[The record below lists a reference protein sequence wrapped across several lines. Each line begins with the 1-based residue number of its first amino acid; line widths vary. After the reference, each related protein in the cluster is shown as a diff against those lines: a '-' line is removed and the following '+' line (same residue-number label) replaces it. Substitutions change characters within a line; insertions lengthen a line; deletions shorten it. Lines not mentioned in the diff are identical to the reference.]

1 MRFKGQF
8 TLSIR
13 FARKGTFYKYAV
25 IKKGDIHYEYLAE
38 FLPRYRGGIVN
49 RFLRIPEK
57 NLKPGGKI
65 TKLGRIDKKRDVIVR
80 LVMKVKITT
89 VIMMMMTFSK
99 HIISK

>member
-13 FARKGTFYKYAV
+13 FAQKGTFYKYAV

-57 NLKPGGKI
+57 YLKPGGKI
-65 TKLGRIDKKRDVIVR
+65 IKLGGIDKKRDGIVK
-80 LVMKVKITT
+80 LVMRYR
-89 VIMMMMTFSK
+89 
-99 HIISK
+99 

>member
-38 FLPRYRGGIVN
+38 FLPRYRGGIVD
-49 RFLRIPEK
+49 RFLRISEK
-57 NLKPGGKI
+57 YLKPGGKI
-65 TKLGRIDKKRDVIVR
+65 TKLGRIDKKKDVIVR
-80 LVMKVKITT
+80 LVMRVKITT
-89 VIMMMMTFSK
+89 VMMIMMMMMTFS
-99 HIISK
+99 